1 MGEERDL
8 IAWVA
13 DRDMEQALQGLLT
26 EPNRLGT
33 RPVKHEIRI
42 HPERDPGC
50 RLGAV
55 EFLRPFLRSSRYA
68 LVAFDLDGCGSGEG
82 RRETQSR
89 VQVRLTQ
96 NGWEDRCK
104 VVVIDPELESWVWA
118 PSRNVSE
125 ALGWGSDFQALRT
138 WLREEGLWPANE
150 PKPPD
155 PKLAMRTAMR
165 NARPGR
171 RPRLSAALFDRMA
184 RASHPRSCKHPA
196 LKEMRETLRSWFP
209 AAKRR
214 QH

>member
-8 IAWVA
+8 IALVA

-50 RLGAV
+50 RVGAV

-82 RRETQSR
+82 RLGT
-89 VQVRLTQ
+89 
-96 NGWEDRCK
+96 
-104 VVVIDPELESWVWA
+104 

-125 ALGWGSDFQALRT
+125 ALGWGPDFGTLRG
-138 WLREEGLWPANE
+138 WLRDRELWPADE

-155 PKLAMRTAMR
+155 PKLAMRTAIR
-165 NARPGR
+165 NARLGR
-171 RPRLSAALFDRMA
+171 RPRLSAALFDRIA
-184 RASHPRSCKHPA
+184 RGSHPRNCNDPA
-196 LKEMRETLRSWFP
+196 LVEMRETLRSWFP
-209 AAKRR
+209 AGSGET
-214 QH
+214 